1 MAEAGEHVDLAPL
14 TSLRLG
20 GPAER
25 LVKVTDT
32 AELIRL
38 VQAADA
44 EREPVFFLAGGSNVV
59 IADEGV
65 PGTTIWIRTTGIE
78 ERELEDGRLSLTVA
92 AGEPWDDLVSRSV
105 DSGLA
110 GIECLSGI
118 PGSVGATPVQNVG
131 AYGQEVSSTIASV
144 LVLDRES
151 GQVGPM
157 EASQCGFGYRSSR
170 FKGDSRFL
178 VLAVEFIL
186 DPSDE
191 SAPVAYA
198 QLADALEVETGERVP
213 LSVARETVLDLRRS
227 KSMVLDPDDPDSV
240 SAGSFFTNP
249 LLDLAGMAELNAR
262 AEELFGPD
270 NLPPAY
276 PAPEGMA
283 KTSAAWLIERAGF
296 SRGFG
301 EGPIGLSH
309 NHTLAIVNRGGGT
322 TAELV
327 SFARLIA
334 GHVEEVFGVALKPE
348 PVFVGH
354 SW

>member
-240 SAGSFFTNP
+240 SAGSFFTN
-249 LLDLAGMAELNAR
+249 LLAAINSTDHMTCELRTDWRMNPAFPTIFRMDWVGAGNNGHFAVAMDLVR
-262 AEELFGPD
+262 HPQVQRRLFVVFDPWYG
-270 NLPPAY
+270 LQY
-276 PAPEGMA
+276 LAPEASKYLTHTGA
-283 KTSAAWLIERAGF
+283 LGVIDQSGIVVSRDSGTSSGT
-296 SRGFG
+296 
-301 EGPIGLSH
+301 
-309 NHTLAIVNRGGGT
+309 HT
-322 TAELV
+322 
-327 SFARLIA
+327 
-334 GHVEEVFGVALKPE
+334 
-348 PVFVGH
+348 
-354 SW
+354 